1 MDVSVVKGAMQ
12 LKSSGVPVS
21 GVCTGHCGGKGRWD
35 HTTFAAQTKNC
46 FCERN
51 WRAPIPSRPTIK
63 TTSRSTINRFVIPRF
78 HRRLSYRR
86 QHETAKLL
94 AVHPGV
100 GIFRSQ
106 PLTRPPTAIMPRG
119 LNAAR
124 KLRDTRRSER
134 WADLHFKKRALG
146 TAYVRYSLSLFQT
159 RN

>member
-1 MDVSVVKGAMQ
+1 MHLKGSRVSVI
-12 LKSSGVPVS
+12 
-21 GVCTGHCGGKGRWD
+21 GVCTGHCGGREGG
-35 HTTFAAQTKNC
+35 TTQLLRPKRKTAFAN
-46 FCERN
+46 EN
-51 WRAPIPSRPTIK
+51 WRAPIPFRPTTK

-94 AVHPGV
+94 AVHSGV

-134 WADLHFKKRALG
+134 WADLAYKKRALG
-146 TAYVRYSLSLFQT
+146 TAFKSSCVPVGGWVGG
-159 RN
+159 